1 LNGSNEVPR
10 SADVVIIGG
19 GVIGLTVVRALAQR
33 GVRDV
38 CLIERAAL
46 GTEASFAAGGI
57 LAPQAEANGQDE
69 FFELACRSRDL
80 YADFARGLREETGVD
95 VELDTTGTLYVA
107 LTEEDV
113 IEIEKRFEWQSTAG
127 LAVAKLT
134 AREASELEPCIR
146 ELRPGSSEG
155 LRGALLFPRDVQVEN
170 RRLLN
175 ALVNSVAKLGV
186 NIVTETNVESIAVQC
201 GQTNA
206 QSKRVS
212 GVQTSRGFVNCRT
225 IVVAAG
231 TWSSF
236 IKHVSTPKIAPA
248 DASAL
253 QYSAPKIE
261 PVRGQMIC
269 LDAKPQL
276 TRHVIYSPRGYLVP
290 RRDGRLIAGSTS
302 ENAGFT
308 KQVTAGGI
316 SSILAHARE
325 ISPRIEN
332 LPIVD
337 TWAGLRPRAA
347 DGLPVLGPCDEIDGL
362 VYATGHYRNGILLAP
377 VTGELI
383 TEAVVKG
390 HVSPLLA
397 AFSPNRFKLAHIS

>member
-1 LNGSNEVPR
+1 MPR
-10 SADVVIIGG
+10 SADVVVIGG
-19 GVIGLTVVRALAQR
+19 GVIGLSVARALVQR

-38 CLIERAAL
+38 CLLERAAL
-46 GTEASFAAGGI
+46 GMEASFAAGGI
-57 LAPQAEANGQDE
+57 LAPQAEADGRDE

-80 YADFARGLREETGVD
+80 YAEFAESLFAETGVD

-107 LTEEDV
+107 FTEGDE
-113 IEIEKRFEWQSTAG
+113 IEIDKRFDWQSKAG
-127 LAVAKLT
+127 LAVEKLT
-134 AREASELEPCIR
+134 AREARELEPCVG
-146 ELRPGSSEG
+146 ET

-170 RRLLN
+170 RRLLH
-175 ALVNSVAKLGV
+175 ALVNSADKLGV
-186 NIVTETNVESIAVQC
+186 TIVTETNVEALALERTKI
-201 GQTNA
+201 G
-206 QSKRVS
+206 
-212 GVQTSRGFVNCRT
+212 GVQTSRGFVSAPKV
-225 IVVAAG
+225 IVAAG
-231 TWSSF
+231 AWSSM
-236 IKHVSTPKIAPA
+236 IEHTQV
-248 DASAL
+248 
-253 QYSAPKIE
+253 PKIE

-269 LDAKPQL
+269 FDAKPQL

-290 RRDGRLIAGSTS
+290 RKDGRLVAGSTS

-325 ISPRIEN
+325 ISPQIDN
-332 LPIVD
+332 LPIRD

-383 TEAVVKG
+383 AEAVVNG
-390 HVSPLLA
+390 HISPLLA
-397 AFSPNRFKLAHIS
+397 AFSPNRFKLAHVS